1 MTQVSERLAQGEG
14 TPLADRSSLVLRF
27 KDEEQEG
34 KREKLDLEDS
44 EAQWRE
50 LTLWRQID
58 FVLM

>member
-50 LTLWRQID
+50 LALWKQIG
-58 FVLM
+58 FVPM